1 MLGSVAHKI
10 PLFAPER
17 VGREGEVSCLSL
29 ALVLLLHTSDL
40 NRRGWGREKRREGG
54 EGERE
59 MRGKGVGR
67 REGGITIIESSV
79 YLITSKATA
88 TLKVAKLCNFHFHH
102 IQF

>member
-102 IQF
+102 SQF

>member
-1 MLGSVAHKI
+1 MAHKI

-54 EGERE
+54 EGGERDE
-59 MRGKGVGR
+59 GEGGGEEGR
-67 REGGITIIESSV
+67 RH
-79 YLITSKATA
+79 Y
-88 TLKVAKLCNFHFHH
+88 HY
-102 IQF
+102 

>member
-40 NRRGWGREKRREGG
+40 NGRGWGKEKRREGG
-54 EGERE
+54 EGGERE
-59 MRGKGVGR
+59 MRGKGVGS
-67 REGGITIIESSV
+67 REGGIIESSV

-88 TLKVAKLCNFHFHH
+88 TLKVAKLCNFHFHQS
-102 IQF
+102 QF